1 MIRRIGIVLT
11 LCVLAMGGIIA
22 CSASNSSTVQAP
34 KVQVPEGPFTH
45 ERFNEV
51 LVAFVDDAGM
61 VDYKGLQANRES
73 LDQYVAHMG
82 VVTQSTYDGWSEQKQ
97 IAFWIN
103 AYNAITLQAIIN
115 HYPIKPG
122 NVLNRSLYPEN
133 SIRQISGV
141 WDKLETTVL
150 GKPMTLNA
158 IEHEVLRVDFKEPR
172 LHVAIVCASIGC
184 PPLRNEA
191 FVAEKLEEQLVDQ
204 SKDFVNHPQN
214 LKIDTAKKTIYVS
227 SILDWFGEDFEG
239 SYSLDGRSGEESAI
253 LGYLHTYASDEQK
266 AALSDNTYSVDFQ
279 DYDWKL
285 NEQP

>member
-1 MIRRIGIVLT
+1 MRRIGFLLSFT
-11 LCVLAMGGIIA
+11 VLALGGVIA
-22 CSASNSSTVQAP
+22 CSASNSSSVQAP
-34 KVQVPEGPFTH
+34 VVEIPEGPFTH
-45 ERFNEV
+45 EAYNTV
-51 LVAFVDDAGM
+51 LSTYVDDAGM
-61 VDYKGLQANRES
+61 VDYKGLQENRIA

-82 VVTQSTYDGWSEQKQ
+82 VITQDMYSDWSEDEQL
-97 IAFWIN
+97 AFWIN

-141 WDKLETTVL
+141 WDKLETLVL

-158 IEHEVLRVDFKEPR
+158 IEHEVIRVEFNEPR
-172 LHVAIVCASIGC
+172 IHVAIVCASIGC

-191 FVAEKLEEQLVDQ
+191 FVAEKLEEQLADQ
-204 SKDFVNHPQN
+204 SKDFVEHQQN
-214 LKIDTAKKTIYVS
+214 FSIDSAKKTIYLS

-239 SYSLDGRSGEESAI
+239 VYSLDGRNGTESAI
-253 LGYLHTYASDEQK
+253 LGFVHEYASDAQK
-266 AALSDNTYSVDFQ
+266 TVLSDSTYSVDFQ
-279 DYDWKL
+279 DYDWML